1 MANRLLPFRQYN
13 EHFVIN
19 LFALKTSELDLTSVS
34 AHTHQ
39 TSGKHDAGLLA
50 KISDASWAA
59 GDPAGYS
66 NDGNGDTSLN
76 NYLGQTDYPH
86 VGRNAYPEASPKFEV
101 HGGGAARPIG
111 VTLNQTLTFDE
122 NGEKMLYYRQ
132 KLLEHQ
138 GVLPGEV
145 VPILSKGII
154 TVGENGFDSAGT
166 YSAGTPVFAIAG
178 GQFGD
183 TPTGFS
189 TPVGYV
195 LGVGDRNDENGPY
208 DGANNPDYFAGDGD
222 GAGAGTGKYLI
233 INIDL

>member
-34 AHTHQ
+34 ANTHQ
-39 TSGKHDAGLLA
+39 TSGKHDAGALV

-59 GDPAGYS
+59 GEPAGYGS
-66 NDGNGDTSLN
+66 DGKGDAALN
-76 NYLGQTDYPH
+76 AYMGETGYPH
-86 VGRNAYPEASPKFEV
+86 VGRNIYPEAAPKFEI

-145 VPILSKGII
+145 VPILSKGIV
-154 TVGENGFDSAGT
+154 TLGENAFDTAGT
-166 YSAGTPVFAIAG
+166 YAAGTPLYAIAG
-178 GQFGD
+178 GKFGD
-183 TPTGFS
+183 VATGYAD
-189 TPVGYV
+189 PVGYV
-195 LGVGDRNDENGPY
+195 LGVGNRNDDKGPY

-222 GAGAGTGKYLI
+222 STGAGTGTYLI
-233 INIDL
+233 VNLDL